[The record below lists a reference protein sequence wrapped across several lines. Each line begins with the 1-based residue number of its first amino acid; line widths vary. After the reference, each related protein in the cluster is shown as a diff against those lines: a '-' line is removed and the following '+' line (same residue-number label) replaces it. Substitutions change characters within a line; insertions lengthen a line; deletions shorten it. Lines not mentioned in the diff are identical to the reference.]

1 MLMLLIIFN
10 KDVFLLFCF
19 VLSAGIAFL
28 RGFQVSVQALGGTA
42 VACQLL
48 LFSRNVSLSAA
59 HAQMV

>member
-1 MLMLLIIFN
+1 MFN

-59 HAQMV
+59 HAQTV